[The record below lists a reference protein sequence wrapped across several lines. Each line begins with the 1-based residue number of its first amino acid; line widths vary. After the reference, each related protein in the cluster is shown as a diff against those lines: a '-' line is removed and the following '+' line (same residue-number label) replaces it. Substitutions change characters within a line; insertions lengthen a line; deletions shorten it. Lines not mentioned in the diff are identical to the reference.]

1 MAATSGETPATQ
13 PGQGGSRARQ
23 DHHHHHHH
31 NRGWLGDRG
40 LVVALA
46 INLGL
51 TVVQVVGG
59 IVAGSLALVAD
70 ALHNLS
76 DAGSLGIAY
85 AARRIGRRAA
95 DDRMTF
101 GYARAEIVAA
111 LVNFT
116 TLILLGAYL
125 AYEAVLRLLDP
136 QPVAGWTVIGVAGVA
151 LAVDT
156 ATALLTLRQ
165 ARHSMNVRAAFLHN
179 LTDALASV
187 AVILGGG
194 LVLAFGWH
202 WVDPVL
208 TLAIAGYVLGH
219 GVSAI
224 GGAIRILML
233 GAPEDME
240 PREVIAAM
248 AAEPGVLDVHHVH
261 LWRFDER
268 RVFLE
273 AHLVLAEDARAAE
286 TKGRI
291 RQRLRRDFGVW
302 HVTLE
307 TEAAGETCQ
316 ETGGVAA

>member
-1 MAATSGETPATQ
+1 MAARSGEAANRP
-13 PGQGGSRARQ
+13 
-23 DHHHHHHH
+23 HHHHHHH
-31 NRGWLGDRG
+31 HPARLGDRG
-40 LVVALA
+40 LIVALA

-51 TVVQVVGG
+51 TVVQVAGG
-59 IVAGSLALVAD
+59 IVSGSLALVAD

-125 AYEAVLRLLDP
+125 GYEAVLRLIDP

-151 LAVDT
+151 LAVDV

-165 ARHSMNVRAAFLHN
+165 ARQSMNIRAAFLHN
-179 LTDALASV
+179 LADAMASV
-187 AVILGGG
+187 AVILGGV
-194 LVLAFGWH
+194 LVLVFGWY
-202 WVDPVL
+202 WVDPLL
-208 TLAIAGYVLGH
+208 TLVIAGYVLGH

-224 GGAIRILML
+224 GGAVRILML
-233 GAPEDME
+233 GAPEDMD

-248 AAEPGVLDVHHVH
+248 NAEPEVLDVHHVH
-261 LWRFDER
+261 LWRFDEQ
-268 RVFLE
+268 RVSLE
-273 AHLVLAEDARAAE
+273 AHLVLAEHAAAAHAKARVRE
-286 TKGRI
+286 
-291 RQRLRRDFGVW
+291 RLRREFGIW

-316 ETGGVAA
+316 EAGGVAA